1 VHRKSF
7 FTLATVVGLI
17 VSALA
22 VGSSSK
28 NATAWPFPN
37 TRALVFSGFPGDIEG
52 AYGGKTMSD
61 ADDNIVVLS
70 TTGGTVQVDP
80 TNPSTVVGNGRDWT
94 QLLAKYSPRGELVWN
109 FSWTDLWG
117 EFVLWDTAIT
127 PTGDII
133 VVGDV
138 YVAGADVD
146 PSSATSIVTNA
157 NSGIIMK
164 FSAGGSV
171 VWVRELSSTTSA
183 SAMRVR
189 LTPTGNIVVGG
200 NFEGTMNLDSAGG
213 PGGLTFT
220 SSGRTDFFVA
230 SFDSS
235 GVEQWAVTG
244 SSSDPDYVADLELSA
259 SGDIFMFTDFRDTMT
274 LRSASGAITTV
285 SPLISGTTVPLVWK
299 LTASGNSV
307 WTTRPTA
314 GTGTHEV
321 AEHLVVQG
329 NGELVLTL
337 NTNHLLSLSST
348 GTVSSAMQT
357 AGDIR
362 DVEQLS
368 SGVIAIGG
376 AFQNTVDLDPT
387 AGIDNYTSIDPANDG
402 FVTLLSSSLGY
413 LSTRVYSAIGSN
425 EITDIAVDNDG
436 GWIVTGWT
444 LVSSP
449 LSLSTTSES
458 ATFNAAA
465 GADSMNFIVRYQA
478 DGSTAVPIPS
488 APTSASYAPGN
499 KKATLQWETM
509 SHAARYVVKNAA
521 GAIVCDTTTTSCDVT
536 GLRNGRFGTFTITA
550 YNYLNVA
557 SASSTS
563 VNAMGGFLVK
573 TTSWKVRS
581 KPRLSSIVTT
591 PSKGAKTWR
600 VTSGACR
607 VGGKKIVMPTKKGR
621 CTLQLSVSR
630 KKPYPKMSTKVII
643 TVSK

>member
-1 VHRKSF
+1 
-7 FTLATVVGLI
+7 
-17 VSALA
+17 
-22 VGSSSK
+22 
-28 NATAWPFPN
+28 
-37 TRALVFSGFPGDIEG
+37 
-52 AYGGKTMSD
+52 
-61 ADDNIVVLS
+61 
-70 TTGGTVQVDP
+70 
-80 TNPSTVVGNGRDWT
+80 
-94 QLLAKYSPRGELVWN
+94 
-109 FSWTDLWG
+109 
-117 EFVLWDTAIT
+117 
-127 PTGDII
+127 
-133 VVGDV
+133 
-138 YVAGADVD
+138 
-146 PSSATSIVTNA
+146 
-157 NSGIIMK
+157 
-164 FSAGGSV
+164 
-171 VWVRELSSTTSA
+171 
-183 SAMRVR
+183 
-189 LTPTGNIVVGG
+189 
-200 NFEGTMNLDSAGG
+200 
-213 PGGLTFT
+213 
-220 SSGRTDFFVA
+220 
-230 SFDSS
+230 
-235 GVEQWAVTG
+235 
-244 SSSDPDYVADLELSA
+244 
-259 SGDIFMFTDFRDTMT
+259 MT

-607 VGGKKIVMPTKKGR
+607 VSGKKIVMPTKKGR
-621 CTLQLSVSR
+621 CTLQLSVAR
-630 KKPYPKMSTKVII
+630 KSPYPKMSTKVVI